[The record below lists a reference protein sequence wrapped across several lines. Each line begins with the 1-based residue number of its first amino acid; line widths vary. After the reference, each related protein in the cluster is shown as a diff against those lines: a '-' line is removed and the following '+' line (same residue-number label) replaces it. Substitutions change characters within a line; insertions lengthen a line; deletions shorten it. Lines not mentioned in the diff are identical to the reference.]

1 MEHVIVVR
9 NVSYLIVIF
18 AKDIWINKDV
28 INVHLDLQYIVIQT
42 LIIYTKKNV
51 FFKMQELKIVVELII
66 MIKIHV

>member
-28 INVHLDLQYIVIQT
+28 INVHLDLQYIVILT